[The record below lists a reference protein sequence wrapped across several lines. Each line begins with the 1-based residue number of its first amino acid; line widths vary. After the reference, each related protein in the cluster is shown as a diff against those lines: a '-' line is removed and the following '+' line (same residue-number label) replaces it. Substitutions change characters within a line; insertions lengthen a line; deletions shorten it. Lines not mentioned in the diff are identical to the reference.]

1 MTVQELYAEL
11 GGNYD
16 DIMRRLR
23 SERIARKFLLRFLE
37 DKTFETLQQA
47 VDNGQQME
55 AFRAAHTLK
64 GLSLNMGF
72 PQLSDSSQRLTE
84 AVRTELTSEA
94 APLLQEV
101 ASDYA
106 ETVAAIQALD
116 AE

>member
-1 MTVQELYAEL
+1 MTIQELYAEL

-16 DIMRRLR
+16 DIMRRMR

-37 DKTFETLQQA
+37 DKTYETLEQSLK
-47 VDNGQQME
+47 NGQQDE

-72 PQLSDSSQRLTE
+72 TKLIDSSQRLTE
-84 AVRTELTSEA
+84 AVRTELTKEA
-94 APLLQEV
+94 APLFQEV

-106 ETVAAIQALD
+106 RTVEAIQRLD

>member
-1 MTVQELYAEL
+1 MTIQELYATL

-16 DIMRRLR
+16 DIMRRMR

-37 DKTFETLQQA
+37 DKTFESLEQA
-47 VDNGQQME
+47 LNSGQQEE

-72 PQLSDSSQRLTE
+72 TKLIDSSQRLTE
-84 AVRTELTSEA
+84 AVRIELTPEA
-94 APLLQEV
+94 ASLFQEV
-101 ASDYA
+101 SSDYA
-106 ETVAAIQALD
+106 KTVEAIRGLD